1 MKFLV
6 DAQLPL
12 RLARVLQSAG
22 GDTIHTKDLP
32 RRNATPDSEI
42 NLLSIQESRI
52 VITKDRDFLDS
63 FMIKQQPYKLL
74 ILTTGNI
81 NNNQLIDLFMNNF
94 PQLAEL
100 FQEHSLIEMNR
111 DTIVVH
117 Q

>member
-6 DAQLPL
+6 DAQLPV

-22 GDTIHTKDLP
+22 CDTIHTKDLP
-32 RRNATPDSEI
+32 QQNATPDSEI

-52 VITKDRDFLDS
+52 VVTKDRDFLDS
-63 FMIKQQPYKLL
+63 FMINQQPHKLL
-74 ILTTGNI
+74 LLTTGNI
-81 NNNQLIDLFMNNF
+81 NNNQLIDLFVNNLS
-94 PQLAEL
+94 QLEEL
-100 FQEHSLIEMNR
+100 FQQHSLIEMNR